1 MHMRIQFETRHH
13 GEIEFGIIYGGI
25 TVLALTALRT
35 MPIAKYMPA
44 CVFKGVTGIPCPTC
58 GATRSALFL
67 SHGDLPASFGMNPLI
82 SAVLLGAG
90 FYFLYST
97 VAYFLKLPRVIVT
110 LSAYEQRVAR
120 IGVIVI
126 VVANWMYLLL
136 TR

>member
-1 MHMRIQFETRHH
+1 MRIQFETRHR
-13 GEIEFGIIYGGI
+13 GDIEFGIIYGGI
-25 TVLALTALRT
+25 AVLALIALRI

-67 SHGDLPASFGMNPLI
+67 SHGDLPASLGMNPLFSI
-82 SAVLLGAG
+82 VLLGAG

-97 VAYFLKLPRVIVT
+97 VAYLMNLPRIIVT

-120 IGVIVI
+120 IGIIVI
-126 VVANWMYLLL
+126 VMANWTYLLFA
-136 TR
+136 R